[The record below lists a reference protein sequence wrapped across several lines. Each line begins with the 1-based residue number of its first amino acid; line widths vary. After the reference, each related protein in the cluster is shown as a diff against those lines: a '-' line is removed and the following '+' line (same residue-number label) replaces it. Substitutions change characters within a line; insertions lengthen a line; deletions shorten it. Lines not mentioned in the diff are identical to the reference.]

1 MRGEHAF
8 QHELPQKFSK
18 TPLRLKKKLSPTVPF
33 YFPGFV
39 LNALTVKIFNWL
51 YYKKQSKKEVKNF
64 IDYETF
70 FYPLDAINDWNKIY
84 GKSGFIQYQMVIPK
98 EAGKEGMK
106 RILETIA
113 KSGNGSFLA
122 VLKLFGKHNP
132 DAYNSFPV
140 EGYTLALDFKVNS
153 KLKKLV
159 DQLDAIVQ
167 EFGGRIYLT
176 KDSMSR
182 SSLTNYL
189 KNIQNPKFVS
199 LQHKRIIN
207 NNS

>member
-1 MRGEHAF
+1 M
-8 QHELPQKFSK
+8 
-18 TPLRLKKKLSPTVPF
+18 
-33 YFPGFV
+33 
-39 LNALTVKIFNWL
+39 KIFNWL

-70 FYPLDAINDWNKIY
+70 FYPLDAINEWNKIY

-113 KSGNGSFLA
+113 QSGNGSFLA
-122 VLKLFGKHNP
+122 VLKLFGKNNP
-132 DAYNSFPV
+132 QAYNSFPV

-167 EFGGRIYLT
+167 EFGEESIL
-176 KDSMSR
+176 
-182 SSLTNYL
+182 
-189 KNIQNPKFVS
+189 PKTV
-199 LQHKRIIN
+199 
-207 NNS
+207 